1 VFRIETKYVIDVN
14 RNVIDV
20 IICRQSKEI
29 WHNATRLSILRT
41 SISSMAQA
49 KKPADPKP
57 RSAGDSTVTMEDVAR
72 VAGVSTITVSRALR
86 DSSLVTEQT
95 REKIRK
101 IAAEQGYRFNISAR
115 NLRMRRSYSV
125 AVVVEMT
132 PVKGRPMS
140 DPYPLELLGGITQ
153 ELTTAGYSVVLTSRQ
168 LLDTAPVQGADGL
181 ILLGQGSHGEAVRA
195 LQQTTMPLVVWG
207 APEPDSS
214 YVVVGSDNRKGGAS
228 VAERFLEQGRRKLVF
243 VGDVDHAEVQE
254 RCAGFIDALASRAT
268 VHILRPKAFTFEAGF
283 DCVNALLKK
292 KSGHSCDGLFAA
304 SDLLAMGAIRAL
316 TEAGLRVPDDISVVG
331 YDDTPGAAS
340 FVPPLTSVHQYLRDG
355 GVLLAKK
362 MLAMIE
368 GRPAQSEMLP
378 TTLIVRHT

>member
-1 VFRIETKYVIDVN
+1 
-14 RNVIDV
+14 
-20 IICRQSKEI
+20 
-29 WHNATRLSILRT
+29 
-41 SISSMAQA
+41 MAQNNVTQDRA
-49 KKPADPKP
+49 
-57 RSAGDSTVTMEDVAR
+57 AGDNAVTMEDLAR
-72 VAGVSTITVSRALR
+72 IAGVSSITVSRALR
-86 DSSLVTEQT
+86 DSPLVTEKT

-153 ELTTAGYSVVLTSRQ
+153 ELTTAGYSVVLTSKQ

-195 LQQTTMPLVVWG
+195 LQATSLPLVVWG
-207 APEPDSS
+207 APEADGS
-214 YVVVGSDNRKGGAS
+214 YIVVGSDNAKGGAS
-228 VAERFLEQGRRKLVF
+228 AAERFLELGRRKLVF
-243 VGDVDHAEVQE
+243 VGDVDHAEVE
-254 RCAGFIDALASRAT
+254 KRCAGFIDALSGRAT

-292 KSGHSCDGLFAA
+292 KGGRNCDGLFAA
-304 SDLLAMGAIRAL
+304 SDSLAMGAIRAL
-316 TEAGLRVPDDISVVG
+316 TESGLRVPDDISVIG

-368 GRPAQSEMLP
+368 GQPDVRSEMLP
-378 TTLIVRHT
+378 TTLIARHT